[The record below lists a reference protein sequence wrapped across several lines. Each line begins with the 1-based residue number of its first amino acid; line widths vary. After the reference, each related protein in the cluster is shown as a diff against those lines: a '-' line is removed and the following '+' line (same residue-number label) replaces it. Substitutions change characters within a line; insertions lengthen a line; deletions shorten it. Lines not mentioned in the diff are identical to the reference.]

1 MDRDALLLPFRDEG
15 LDLCIQF
22 LLCGEAAMQALLR
35 QGRELD
41 LDPLE
46 PTTRLGREGKL
57 EVLAECKGFRGR
69 ERFIERTELD
79 FIHSKSKKGPQKALF
94 LGWPH
99 FFAGGSK

>member
-15 LDLCIQF
+15 LDLCIPF

-35 QGRELD
+35 QGRE

-69 ERFIERTELD
+69 ERFLERTEVVRVPIILYQAD
-79 FIHSKSKKGPQKALF
+79 
-94 LGWPH
+94 LG
-99 FFAGGSK
+99 GVRVLRGQLL